1 MPIEFGNIKIG
12 ELYAGTVKI
21 GRAYF
26 GSDIVYTSA
35 KPPVTISIPG
45 LIEPFAGTI
54 VPAGYLLCDGSAVS
68 RSDYTALFEVIGT
81 TFGSGDGETTFNL
94 PDLSGRVPLGVSMS
108 HALGSTGGSET
119 VTLTESELPAH
130 VHEVPQHGHEDT
142 IGATTPAFSHTIT
155 QPAFKY
161 AKPNMNEGSPYSG
174 HANLTLING
183 TSTVAATRSTSVA
196 VDAHAAAACT
206 MSGSIADKA
215 SFASDSTGSGTAHSN
230 MQPYT
235 VFKYIICTG
244 ES

>member
-1 MPIEFGNIKIG
+1 MSEP
-12 ELYAGTVKI
+12 AGI
-21 GRAYF
+21 
-26 GSDIVYTSA
+26 IM
-35 KPPVTISIPG
+35 
-45 LIEPFAGTI
+45 PFAGT
-54 VPAGYLLCDGSAVS
+54 VAPQGYLLCDGSAVD
-68 RSDYTALFEVIGT
+68 RTTYATLFGVIGT
-81 TFGSGDGETTFNL
+81 TFGSGDGSSTFNL
-94 PDLSGRVPLGVSMS
+94 PDLSGRVPLGVSS
-108 HALGSTGGSET
+108 THLLGSTGGSET

-130 VHEVPQHGHEDT
+130 VHVVPQHGHEDT
-142 IGATTPAFSHTIT
+142 IGATTPAFSHSIT
-155 QPAFKY
+155 QPVFKY

-174 HANLTLING
+174 YNKLKLING

-196 VDAHAAAACT
+196 VAAHAAAACT